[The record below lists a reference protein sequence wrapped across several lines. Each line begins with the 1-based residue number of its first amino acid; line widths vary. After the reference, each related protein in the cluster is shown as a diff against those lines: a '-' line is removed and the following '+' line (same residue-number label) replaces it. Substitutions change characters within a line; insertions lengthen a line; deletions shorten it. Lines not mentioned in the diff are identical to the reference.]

1 MLTGT
6 KGRMV
11 RNVDWKK
18 RWMEKT
24 PIQKNAEW
32 DKTLNGTK
40 CQMGKIVEWKTKKI
54 KNVDIVEW
62 DKTSNIKYI
71 ED

>member
-1 MLTGT
+1 
-6 KGRMV
+6 
-11 RNVDWKK
+11 
-18 RWMEKT
+18 MEKT